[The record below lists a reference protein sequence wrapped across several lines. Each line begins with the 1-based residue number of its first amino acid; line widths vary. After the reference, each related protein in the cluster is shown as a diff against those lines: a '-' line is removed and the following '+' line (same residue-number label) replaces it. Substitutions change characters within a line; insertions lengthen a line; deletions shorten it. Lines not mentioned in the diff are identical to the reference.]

1 MKESKDLNDL
11 TQVMTAMV
19 EEIES
24 LRLKPYV
31 MALFLTLAFST

>member
-24 LRLKPYV
+24 LPLKPYV